1 MNIQVSARML
11 LVVAIVLLAANLVV
25 MFGVY
30 GASPA
35 HAQGNVTP
43 VGIAFANDSYGPH
56 GEVSHGGIFIL
67 LSNGKVPRANI
78 SD

>member
-1 MNIQVSARML
+1 ML

-35 HAQGNVTP
+35 HAQTGRTCVGMAVAVP
-43 VGIAFANDSYGPH
+43 VGAQHQKDFYIYRCWSDGTIQGVHDS
-56 GEVSHGGIFIL
+56 ET
-67 LSNGKVPRANI
+67 KW
-78 SD
+78 